1 MTALLKASVN
11 SSKKKMIYGIYKHG
25 GLDTFIQN
33 QLFLEIFILEQIVS
47 LRFVWIF
54 YLLFLF

>member
-11 SSKKKMIYGIYKHG
+11 SSKKKKKVNGIYKHG
-25 GLDTFIQN
+25 GLDTLIQN

-54 YLLFLF
+54 